1 MDVPIFLCPISAG
14 FPSPA
19 DDFLERTLDLNEV
32 VITHPAA
39 TFYLR
44 VSGNSMKHAAICD
57 GDILVVDRAKT
68 PVNNSIIVAC
78 LNGEFTVKRL
88 CLKGEAVYL
97 LPENPAY
104 TSVRVNEEMDFLIWG
119 VVTYCIHRVR

>member
-1 MDVPIFLCPISAG
+1 MNNQRVSLFLWRVPCG

-19 DDFLERTLDLNEV
+19 DDYVEAPLDLNEL

-57 GDILVVDRAKT
+57 GDILVVDRAKN

-78 LNGEFTVKRL
+78 LNGEFTVTRL

-97 LPENPAY
+97 LPDNPA
-104 TSVRVNEEMDFLIWG
+104 
-119 VVTYCIHRVR
+119 